1 MGLFGIFSQKKET
14 NDVKEYLTKGAVILD
29 VRTLEE
35 WDEAHGKQAKHIVL
49 TTVPLRLEEIR
60 SWDKPIIAVCRSGAR
75 SSQATQFLV
84 NNGLD
89 AINGGP
95 WQNVDQY
102 VTE

>member
-14 NDVKEYLTKGAVILD
+14 DDVKEYLTKGAVILD

-49 TTVPLRLEEIR
+49 TTVPLHLEEIR

-75 SSQATQFLV
+75 QFASNTV
-84 NNGLD
+84 FSKQWFGCN
-89 AINGGP
+89 
-95 WQNVDQY
+95 
-102 VTE
+102 

>member
-1 MGLFGIFSQKKET
+1 MGIFGMFSQKKET
-14 NDVKEYLTKGAVILD
+14 MEVQEYLKKGAVILD
-29 VRTLEE
+29 VRTKEE
-35 WDEAHGKQAKHIVL
+35 WDEAHGKNAKHIVL
-49 TTVPLRLEEIR
+49 TTVPLQLEEIR
-60 SWDKPIIAVCRSGAR
+60 AWGKPVIAVCRSGAR

-102 VTE
+102 VD